1 MVMTFMQE
9 ANTHD
14 MPKQRR
20 GAAWRRRWWIG
31 LLAVCLLAIGAY
43 TFLIRVGEA
52 LTRAT
57 APRTPHTRCTR
68 SGNAGKVARRRH
80 LSHRARRG
88 HPLNTVTI
96 KTRVDGQLM
105 SVRFQEGQLV
115 RQGDLLAEIDPRPFQ
130 AQLTQYE
137 TDSWP
142 ATRPCWRTPR
152 STCNATGCWAQDSI
166 QKQQLDTQ
174 ASLVAAEGTVK
185 TDQGLVES
193 IKVQLATRRITAPIS
208 GRIGLR
214 QMDPGNIVHTSD
226 TTGLVVITQL
236 QPIAVVFTIPEDS
249 LPAVLDKLTARSDLP
264 VEAYDR
270 ERRRRRAGSCNG
282 RQPNRPDHRHGST
295 QGHVPKRGPVAVPQ
309 PVCEC
314 TPAVGR
320 QTGRN
325 RGAGGGHPASARGS
339 LVYVVKSDQ
348 TVEARPV
355 AGGVTDGDD
364 VSIDTGLNVG
374 EQVVVDGADRLRDG
388 SQGGAAGQERLMNPS
403 RPFILRPV
411 ATTLLMVAILSA
423 APWPTTCCQFPPCP
437 RWTTRPSRLSRSIRG
452 RVRTSWRHRS
462 RHRWSV
468 SSGRCRD

>member
-1 MVMTFMQE
+1 
-9 ANTHD
+9 
-14 MPKQRR
+14 MPARSR
-20 GAAWRRRWWIG
+20 DVGIYLTGLGA
-31 LLAVCLLAIGAY
+31 V
-43 TFLIRVGEA
+43 T
-52 LTRAT
+52 
-57 APRTPHTRCTR
+57 
-68 SGNAGKVARRRH
+68 
-80 LSHRARRG
+80 
-88 HPLNTVTI
+88 PLNTVTI

-137 TDSWP
+137 GQLARDQ
-142 ATRPCWRTPR
+142 ALLE
-152 STCNATGCWAQDSI
+152 NAKIDLQRYRVLWVQDSI

-174 ASLVAAEGTVK
+174 ASLVRQYEGTVK

-193 IKVQLATRRITAPIS
+193 IKVQLVYCRITAPIS

-270 ERRRRRAGSCNG
+270 ERRRRLATGSLLTVDNQIDQTTG
-282 RQPNRPDHRHGST
+282 TVRLKAVFPNADQSLFPNQFVNARLRFDVKQAAT
-295 QGHVPKRGPVAVPQ
+295 VVPAAAIQR
-309 PVCEC
+309 
-314 TPAVGR
+314 
-320 QTGRN
+320 
-325 RGAGGGHPASARGS
+325 SARGS

-355 AGGVTDGDD
+355 AVGVTDGDD

-388 SQGGAAGQERLMNPS
+388 SQVELQA
-403 RPFILRPV
+403 
-411 ATTLLMVAILSA
+411 
-423 APWPTTCCQFPPCP
+423 
-437 RWTTRPSRLSRSIRG
+437 RSG
-452 RVRTSWRHRS
+452 S
-462 RHRWSV
+462 
-468 SSGRCRD
+468 